1 MEKDGSPPRTA
12 HRVRLALCERGK
24 PHGHGSFWIDRQ
36 AIYPYSDYR
45 EGEIQSITSGL
56 KLENLENQR
65 YKLKDRSYLTI

>member
-1 MEKDGSPPRTA
+1 MGLIP
-12 HRVRLALCERGK
+12 VGK

-36 AIYPYSDYR
+36 AIYPYSYYR